1 MDLHMPPVAILRLA
15 DDTIGE
21 VKFVAR
27 YKNSD
32 HMNGTDDYLETG
44 SPAAGEEPLE
54 IPMDRIN
61 PDTLRS
67 MIEEFVTREW
77 NELADSADTLDEKV
91 EQVFTELRDSRA
103 RIVYDGTSETWNIIP
118 CR

>member
-1 MDLHMPPVAILRLA
+1 M
-15 DDTIGE
+15 
-21 VKFVAR
+21 K
-27 YKNSD
+27 S
-32 HMNGTDDYLETG
+32 TDDYLETG
-44 SPAAGEEPLE
+44 SPPAGEEPLE

-61 PDTLRS
+61 PDTLRR

-91 EQVFTELRDSRA
+91 AQVYTQLRASRA
-103 RIVYDGTSETWNIIP
+103 RIVYDDTSETWNIIP